1 MKFDVL
7 PLCPTP
13 VPEPIPHGMRPILES
28 VGGGGSWLTL
38 DNSASYNP
46 PIVIRNAGNYPLTI
60 YDIQQVFQDGLVEI
74 KVTNLHALRDIPPG
88 EARRI
93 EMAAYTLQ
101 GRAGQPGYNLALLTN
116 DPVMPISN
124 HFHYEEFF

>member
-1 MKFDVL
+1 MDRRINDIPDNFAQFCQVKFDVL

-46 PIVIRNAGNYPLTI
+46 PIVIRNVGNYPLTI
-60 YDIQQVFQDGLVEI
+60 HDIQRCF
-74 KVTNLHALRDIPPG
+74 K
-88 EARRI
+88 
-93 EMAAYTLQ
+93 MAWW
-101 GRAGQPGYNLALLTN
+101 R
-116 DPVMPISN
+116 SR
-124 HFHYEEFF
+124 